1 MVDACGDICEHASK
15 GIGTV
20 RAGHHTWGSAI
31 GTGHFASLRLSE
43 PTKRNVG
50 DKERTGGRMWASE
63 ALTFVAD
70 AGSYVPASNLACG
83 RAFRVLERNLSGAAR
98 RAPGPRSRDGGET
111 PPFGKV
117 IISRKVNKV
126 LSPVPFHVP

>member
-1 MVDACGDICEHASK
+1 MVDACSDICEHASK

-31 GTGHFASLRLSE
+31 AGPGTSLRVALSE

-50 DKERTGGRMWASE
+50 DKERTGGRAWASE

-98 RAPGPRSRDGGET
+98 LLVGRPGTRPLQEVT
-111 PPFGKV
+111 APFGKV
-117 IISRKVNKV
+117 SKLIS
-126 LSPVPFHVP
+126 

>member
-1 MVDACGDICEHASK
+1 MVEACGDICEHASK

-31 GTGHFASLRLSE
+31 AGPGTSLRVALSE

-50 DKERTGGRMWASE
+50 YKERTGGRAWASE

-70 AGSYVPASNLACG
+70 AGSYVPASNLAS
-83 RAFRVLERNLSGAAR
+83 RASLSGA
-98 RAPGPRSRDGGET
+98 
-111 PPFGKV
+111 
-117 IISRKVNKV
+117 
-126 LSPVPFHVP
+126 